1 MENSAVI
8 RRNVLSIATSPP
20 FPGFVV
26 AFCGLLEILHF
37 APSSD
42 LVSRKGKTGES
53 CLHVAIHGSQVG
65 AVSYLIMIEG
75 MDSALQNFWGF
86 NPLYFT
92 SMLGFDDILSL
103 LLEYLSLEYVC
114 VQDQHGET
122 ALDKAAYHP
131 REACGKVA
139 GYQDGT
145 CGPRID
151 EYRRP
156 DCNTPSCPMPKFEYF
171 PMAS

>member
-1 MENSAVI
+1 M
-8 RRNVLSIATSPP
+8 SPP

-26 AFCGLLEILHF
+26 AFFGLLEILHF

-42 LVSRKGKTGES
+42 LVSRKEKTGES
-53 CLHVAIHGSQVG
+53 CLHVAIYDSQVG

-75 MDSALQNFWGF
+75 MDSALKNFWGS
-86 NPLYFT
+86 NPLHLT
-92 SMLGFDDILSL
+92 SMLGFDNIFSL
-103 LLEYLSLEYVC
+103 LLEHLSLEDIC

-122 ALDKAAYHP
+122 ALDKAAYHS
-131 REACGKVA
+131 REACVEMA
-139 GYQDGT
+139 GYQDRT

-156 DCNTPSCPMPKFEYF
+156 DCNTPGCPMPKYEYF
-171 PMAS
+171 RTAS